1 MVHSSVRFRL
11 RSLILWCSLFFLFV
25 ALAASFYATYRVK
38 RDVLIQDTLQAHRV
52 YAEKLARVTEN
63 YLRSCRRL
71 LFVSADELQAQ
82 PTLDRDAMQAMVDRL
97 VQLSDLFNSIIVV
110 DAKGVV
116 LADSSHTEGLAGQRL
131 IHPFAKLAMA
141 AQGPLTSQ
149 PFRSP
154 YSGRWLVSLSQPI
167 FGADGQTLGYI
178 AGTIYLHAPSIVRA
192 ILGEHSYE
200 DGSYSYVVDSS
211 GMLIYH
217 PVAEREGE
225 SVHNAAEQAVRRGE
239 HGAMRFFNQEGVD
252 MLGGYAP
259 VASVGWGVIVQKPTE
274 AALARVDRA
283 LALTLLYALPA
294 ILLAIA
300 GILWLS
306 NLIARP
312 LRQLAA
318 IANRMEERDV
328 SERLRPIR
336 GWYQEAAD
344 LRRGLLLGVS
354 AIGQRMGRLRQ
365 ESSRDPL
372 TGALNRRGLALALE
386 ELKTQGPP
394 VAVIA
399 FDIDHFKRVNDQHGH
414 HIGDL
419 AVTRVSHMIE
429 AQARGG
435 DAVARLGGDEFLV
448 VLPRTSLAGAAA
460 FAERLRQAVAQ
471 ARIEDCSP
479 ITLSIGVARYPDH
492 GPDLDTVIK
501 CADKAL
507 YDAKEQGRNRVRV
520 MTAQGMRDAQQI
532 IASAK

>member
-1 MVHSSVRFRL
+1 M
-11 RSLILWCSLFFLFV
+11 RSLILWCSLFFLFA

-38 RDVLIQDTLQAHRV
+38 RDVLIQDTLQANRV
-52 YAEKLARVTEN
+52 YAEKLASVTEN

-71 LFVSADELQAQ
+71 LFVSADELRGQ

-116 LADSSHTEGLAGQRL
+116 LADSSHTEGLVGQRL

-149 PFRSP
+149 PYRSP

-167 FGADGQTLGYI
+167 FGADGQATGYI
-178 AGTIYLHAPSIVRA
+178 AGNIYLHAPSIVRG
-192 ILGEHSYE
+192 ILGEHSHE
-200 DGSYSYVVDSS
+200 DGSFSYVLDSS

-217 PVAEREGE
+217 PVSTREGE
-225 SVHNAAEQAVRRGE
+225 SVHNPAEQAVRRGE
-239 HGAMRFFNQEGVD
+239 HGSMRFLNQEGVD

-259 VASVGWGVIVQKPTE
+259 VASVGWGVIVQKPTK

-294 ILLAIA
+294 IMLAIA
-300 GILWLS
+300 GIIWLS

-318 IANRMEERDV
+318 VASRMEERDV
-328 SERLRPIR
+328 SDHLRAIR
-336 GWYQEAAD
+336 GWYQEAAE

-354 AIGQRMGRLRQ
+354 AIGLRMGRLRK
-365 ESSRDPL
+365 ESSSDPL
-372 TGALNRRGLALALE
+372 TGTLNRRGLAVALE
-386 ELKTQGPP
+386 GLKAQGAP

-399 FDIDHFKRVNDQHGH
+399 FDIDYFKRVNDEHGH

-419 AVTRVSHMIE
+419 AITQVSHMME
-429 AQARGG
+429 DLVRSG
-435 DAVARLGGDEFLV
+435 DVVARLGGDEFLV
-448 VLPRTSLAGAAA
+448 LLPQTSLAGAAA
-460 FAERLRQAVAQ
+460 FAERLRQTVAQ
-471 ARIEDCSP
+471 ARVEECGP

-492 GPDLDTVIK
+492 GSNLDAVIK
-501 CADKAL
+501 GADKAL
-507 YDAKEQGRNRVRV
+507 YDAKEMGRDRVRV
-520 MTAQGMRDAQQI
+520 MTAQGMRDARDI
-532 IASAK
+532 IAGAK